1 MKLMFY
7 LYDSDSKSLDMK
19 EKLRVQSCRRRS
31 ARLSPDQKKQI
42 IDSHNQTTE
51 EKIQKYYQML
61 KEKKALEL
69 DLATRRK
76 RVCDVGRGVVLEIIV
91 DLEIFCL

>member
-1 MKLMFY
+1 
-7 LYDSDSKSLDMK
+7 MK

-69 DLATRRK
+69 DLVTRRK
-76 RVCDVGRGVVLEIIV
+76 RVCDVGRGVGLESIV